1 MIVETVCVV
10 RIHEIIGT
18 LAFHRDIIAFDADD
32 IVANRKFF
40 ALNFDVWILVV
51 DPLFKFRGLAMID
64 EDQC

>member
-1 MIVETVCVV
+1 M

-18 LAFHRDIIAFDADD
+18 LAFHRDIIAFGADD
-32 IVANRKFF
+32 VVADGKFF

-51 DPLFKFRGLAMID
+51 DPLFKFRGLAVID